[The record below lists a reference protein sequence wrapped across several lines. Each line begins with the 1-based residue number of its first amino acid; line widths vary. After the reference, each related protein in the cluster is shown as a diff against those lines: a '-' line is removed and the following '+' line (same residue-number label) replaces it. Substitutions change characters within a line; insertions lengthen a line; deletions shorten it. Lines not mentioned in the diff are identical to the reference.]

1 MTCYNLDKSA
11 MQPLARKIKVTFWP
25 LLFFKT
31 FMQSFALDEKERS
44 TMKKKSLASIV
55 SMFLVA
61 ILVLAGCSSSN
72 EGGSSGKSS
81 KDQVTIDIF
90 QFKVEVKDE
99 LENLVKVYEK
109 ENPDVKINVKTV
121 GGGNDYG
128 ASLKAAFSSG
138 DEPAIFNIGG
148 PSDVEEYRAHL
159 ADLSD
164 TDSAGIAFEGT
175 LDTVT
180 DGEEILGLPFN
191 QEGYGFVYN
200 TRIFEEAGVNPED
213 IKTFEDLEKAV
224 TKIDSQKED
233 LGLEAVIALAG
244 KEKWVMGNHLA
255 NIFFATEF
263 DNSSLVAYESDTIAF
278 EKSNELKRHLDL
290 ENKYSAQ
297 PVLSLDY
304 SQQVEELFSLER
316 VAMIQQGNWIYN
328 SVYDMDPDLAENGID
343 LLPIPVEGYEGKIP
357 AGVPMYWAVNSNKDD
372 EVVEASKAFL
382 DWMYTSDTGKTAVLE
397 DFKFVPAYEGYD
409 AEKIADPLS
418 QTIYE
423 YASAGNT
430 IAGWV
435 YNGSPA
441 GWSQEVLGA
450 GMQKYLSG
458 DVEWDDM
465 IDNAREK
472 WEAERK

>member
-1 MTCYNLDKSA
+1 MG
-11 MQPLARKIKVTFWP
+11 
-25 LLFFKT
+25 
-31 FMQSFALDEKERS
+31 
-44 TMKKKSLASIV
+44 KKSLASIV

-72 EGGSSGKSS
+72 EGGTSSKPS
-81 KDQVTIDIF
+81 KDQVTVDIF
-90 QFKVEVKDE
+90 QFKVEVKDQ
-99 LENLVKVYEK
+99 LEELVKVYEK

-148 PSDVEEYRAHL
+148 PSDVEEHRAHL
-159 ADLSD
+159 ADLSS
-164 TDSAGIAFEGT
+164 TESAGIALQGT

-180 DGEEILGLPFN
+180 DGEEVLGLPFN

-200 TRIFEEAGVNPED
+200 TRIFEEAGVNPEE

-224 TKIDSQKED
+224 TTIDSQKED
-233 LGLEAVIALAG
+233 LGLDAVIALAG
-244 KEKWVMGNHLA
+244 KEKWVIGNHLA
-255 NIFFATEF
+255 NVFYATEF
-263 DNSSLVAYESDTIAF
+263 DNSSLTAYQSDTIAF
-278 EKSNELKRHLDL
+278 EKSAELKRHLDL
-290 ENKYSAQ
+290 ENEYSAQ

-328 SVYDMDPDLAENGID
+328 SIYDMDPELAENGID
-343 LLPIPVEGYEGKIP
+343 ILPIPVEGHEGKIP
-357 AGVPMYWAVNSNKDD
+357 AGVPMYWAVNSNKDE

-382 DWMYTSDTGKTAVLE
+382 DWMYTSETGKTAVLE
-397 DFKFVPAYEGYD
+397 EFKFVPAYEGYD
-409 AEKIADPLS
+409 VDKIADPLS
-418 QTIYE
+418 QTIYK
-423 YASAGNT
+423 YASEGNT

-458 DVEWDDM
+458 DIEWDEM
-465 IDNAREK
+465 IDDVREK